1 MIKRG
6 LAICVFICLA
16 ACQKEGSLFS
26 TPSSEETGI
35 DFTNTLTESD
45 DLNILD
51 YLYFYNGGGVSIGDI
66 NNDGL
71 VDIFFSGNQVKNQL
85 YLNKGNLKFENIS
98 EKAGIL
104 GNSTWNT
111 GAVMGDI
118 NGDGFLDI
126 YVCAVVGINGFN
138 GHNEL
143 FINNG
148 DDTFTESAAS
158 YGLDIDSYSSS
169 AAFLD
174 YDMDGDLDIYL
185 LNHAVHTQESF
196 GVASLRYKR
205 SYETGDK
212 LLRNDGNSFT
222 EVSEDAGI
230 YGGINS
236 YGLGVAVSDF
246 NQDGF
251 PDIYV
256 GNDFHEDDYYYL
268 NNGDGTFSEKLKEYF
283 GHTSRFSMGNDV
295 ADLNHDGYPD
305 IMSLDM
311 LAEDE
316 KVLKSSEGDDD
327 IQTQKLRTERYGY
340 HYQYT
345 RNMLYINRPGYQ
357 YQEQALMSGVAATD
371 WSWSALFGDYNQD
384 GEQDLFISN
393 GIPKRPNDLDYINY
407 VSSDQIQKKISNTKL
422 IDQSALKLMPSGST
436 HNVVFEGNS
445 NLEFKDQSARW
456 ITTDTLVS
464 GATAYGDL
472 DNDGDLDIVTNN
484 INRPASIYVNKTN
497 TKAHYLKLKLKGP
510 GKNTQGIGTKVYSYH
525 NGILQY
531 KELYTA
537 RGFQASSEPMVH
549 FGYGDHTT
557 VDSIRIVWPNNQ
569 TQLFG
574 AIPTD
579 QTLTI
584 VPENTEPFEY
594 STKDKN
600 SKQSLFSKTTDNL
613 GIDFTHKEDRYL
625 DFNRQKLIPYQ
636 ISDRGPATAVG
647 DLNGDGKEDLF
658 FGGSKFIASQVYIQG
673 DSTFLLAGQAGA
685 KVPQKYILQ
694 DSITEDVVAT
704 IADFNADGKN
714 DLLLGTGGGDFY
726 NQSKPLIDRLYTKAD
741 SSFVAQEMPELFGN
755 ASVLAVNDY
764 NNDGTLD
771 VFVGNQAITNDF
783 GSLPSSYLLKNTGL
797 LTKDNNNDLGTPG
810 MITDAVWDDFNGDG
824 VKDLIVVGEWMAP
837 IFYANIQG
845 KLKQTKVGVESYS
858 GLWQSIMP
866 FDIDK
871 DGDMDYLVGNWG
883 ENSKFSASEKEPM
896 RMYKDDFDDNG
907 QSETIVTTA
916 KNGKYYPLQGLGEL
930 SSQLVSLNKKYATYG
945 DFAGQEIEQI
955 LTSDQLKRASILEVN
970 ILKSGYLK
978 NDKGRF
984 SFVPFDAFMQV
995 APILT
1000 FCTFDFDGDGEED
1013 VLSAGNYFGVKPFHG
1028 RLDSFSGALIKDA
1041 QTMIPGHELGLDFAQ
1056 KSIRHLNII
1065 RLNNK
1070 NYLLATF
1077 NNQAAEVY
1085 RLNTPK

>member
-1 MIKRG
+1 
-6 LAICVFICLA
+6 
-16 ACQKEGSLFS
+16 
-26 TPSSEETGI
+26 
-35 DFTNTLTESD
+35 
-45 DLNILD
+45 
-51 YLYFYNGGGVSIGDI
+51 
-66 NNDGL
+66 
-71 VDIFFSGNQVKNQL
+71 
-85 YLNKGNLKFENIS
+85 
-98 EKAGIL
+98 
-104 GNSTWNT
+104 
-111 GAVMGDI
+111 MGDV
-118 NGDGFLDI
+118 NGDGLLDI

-148 DDTFTESAAS
+148 DETFTESAAS

-212 LLRNDGNSFT
+212 LLRNDGNTFT

-407 VSSDQIQKKISNTKL
+407 VSSDQIQNKISNTKL

-445 NLEFKDQSARW
+445 KLEFKDQSAHW

-497 TKAHYLKLKLKGP
+497 AKAHYLKLKFKGP

-525 NGILQY
+525 KGILQY

-549 FGYGDHTT
+549 FGYGEHTT
-557 VDSIRIVWPNNQ
+557 VDSIRIIWPNNQ
-569 TQLFG
+569 TQLLRT
-574 AIPTD
+574 ISTN

-584 VPENTEPFEY
+584 APENTAAFVYTAISRSASEA
-594 STKDKN
+594 SAKDGKREKG
-600 SKQSLFSKTTDNL
+600 SQILFTRTSGNL
-613 GIDFTHKEDRYL
+613 GIDFTPYEDRYL

-636 ISDRGPATAVG
+636 ISDRGPATAIG

-658 FGGSKFIASQVYIQG
+658 FGGSKFIGSQVYIQG
-673 DSTFLLAGQAGA
+673 DSAFA
-685 KVPQKYILQ
+685 KAPQKYILQ

-704 IADFNADGKN
+704 IADFNADGQN

-726 NQSKPLIDRLYTKAD
+726 NQSKPLIDRFYTKAD
-741 SSFVAQEMPELFGN
+741 SSFVAQQMPELFGN
-755 ASVLAVNDY
+755 ASVLAVHDY

-783 GSLPSSYLLKNTGL
+783 GSLPSSYLLKNLNGSL
-797 LTKDNNNDLGTPG
+797 AKDPSNDLGTPG

-824 VKDLIVVGEWMAP
+824 DKDLIVVGEWMAP

-845 KLKQTKVGVESYS
+845 QLKQTKVGVESYS

-871 DGDMDYLVGNWG
+871 DGDMDYLLGNWG
-883 ENSKFSASEKEPM
+883 ENSKFTASEKEPM

-916 KNGKYYPLQGLGEL
+916 KNGKYYPLLGLGEL
-930 SSQLVSLNKKYATYG
+930 STQLVSLNKKYATYG

-955 LTSDQLKRASILEVN
+955 LTADQLKRASILEVN
-970 ILKSGYLK
+970 LLKSGYLK
-978 NDKGRF
+978 NDNGRF
-984 SFVPFDAFMQV
+984 SFVPFEAFMQV
-995 APILT
+995 APMT
-1000 FCTFDFDGDGEED
+1000 FCTFDFDGDGKEE
-1013 VLSAGNYFGVKPFHG
+1013 VLSAGDYFGFETSPW
-1028 RLDSFSGALIKDA
+1028 
-1041 QTMIPGHELGLDFAQ
+1041 QT
-1056 KSIRHLNII
+1056 
-1065 RLNNK
+1065 
-1070 NYLLATF
+1070 
-1077 NNQAAEVY
+1077 
-1085 RLNTPK
+1085 

>member
-1 MIKRG
+1 MIKRV
-6 LAICVFICLA
+6 LVLCVLMCLA

-26 TPSSEETGI
+26 TPPSKETGI
-35 DFTNTLTESD
+35 DFINTLTESD

-51 YLYFYNGGGVSIGDI
+51 YLYFYNGGGVALGDI
-66 NNDGL
+66 DNDGL
-71 VDIFFSGNQVKNQL
+71 VDVFLSGNQVKNQL
-85 YLNKGNLKFENIS
+85 YLNKGNLTFENIS

-118 NGDGFLDI
+118 NGDGLLDI

-148 DDTFTESAAS
+148 DNTFTESAAS

-174 YDMDGDLDIYL
+174 YDLDGDLDIYL

-196 GVASLRYKR
+196 GLASLRYKR

-212 LLRNDGNSFT
+212 LLRNDGNTFT
-222 EVSEDAGI
+222 DVSEDAGI

-236 YGLGVAVSDF
+236 YGLGVAISDF

-295 ADLNHDGYPD
+295 ADLNHDGWPD

-316 KVLKSSEGDDD
+316 KVLKSSEGDED
-327 IQTQKLRTERYGY
+327 IQTHKLRIERYGY

-357 YQEQALMSGVAATD
+357 YQEQALMSGIGATD

-422 IDQSALKLMPSGST
+422 IDQSALRLMPSGST
-436 HNVVFEGNS
+436 HNYVFEGNS
-445 NLEFKDQSARW
+445 NLDFKDRSEQW

-464 GATAYGDL
+464 GATAYADL

-484 INRPASIYVNKTN
+484 INRPVSIYVNKTN
-497 TKAHYLKLKLKGP
+497 DQAHFLKIKLKGP
-510 GKNTQGIGTKVYSYH
+510 GKNTQGIGAKVYSYH
-525 NGILQY
+525 EGVLQY

-557 VDSIRIVWPNNQ
+557 VDSIRIVWPNNE
-569 TQLFG
+569 TQLLRT
-574 AIPTD
+574 IQTD

-584 VPENTEPFEY
+584 VPENTIPFVY
-594 STKDKN
+594 SAISQKRETLFTK
-600 SKQSLFSKTTDNL
+600 SSDNL

-636 ISDRGPATAVG
+636 ISDRGPAMALG

-658 FGGSKFIASQVYIQG
+658 FGGSKYIPSQVFIQG
-673 DSTFLLAGQAGA
+673 DSAFA
-685 KVPQKYILQ
+685 KAPPKYILKE
-694 DSITEDVVAT
+694 SITEDVVAT
-704 IADFNADGKN
+704 IIDFNADGKE
-714 DLLLGTGGGDFY
+714 DLLIGTGGGDFSAP
-726 NQSKPLIDRLYTKAD
+726 SKQLLDKLYTKTD
-741 SSFVAQEMPELFGN
+741 SSFVVQDIPELFGN
-755 ASVLAVNDY
+755 AAVLAVHDY
-764 NNDGTLD
+764 NKDGSPD

-783 GSLPSSYLLKNTGL
+783 GTSPNSYLLKNTAGVL
-797 LTKDNNNDLGTPG
+797 AKDGTNDLGNPG

-824 VKDLIVVGEWMAP
+824 EKDLIVVGEWMAP
-837 IFYANIQG
+837 TFYANIEG
-845 KLKQTKVGVESYS
+845 KLQKANVGAETYS

-871 DGDMDYLVGNWG
+871 DGDMDYLLGNWG
-883 ENSKFSASEKEPM
+883 KNSKFVTSEKTPM

-907 QSETIVTTA
+907 QSETIVATV
-916 KNGKYYPLQGLGEL
+916 KNGKYYPLLGLAEL
-930 SSQLVSLNKKYATYG
+930 SSQLVSLNKKYATYR
-945 DFAGQEIEQI
+945 DFAGQHMEQI
-955 LTSDQLKRASILEVN
+955 LTPEQRKRATILEVN
-970 ILKSGYLK
+970 TLKSGYLK
-978 NDKGRF
+978 NDNGQF
-984 SFVPFDAFMQV
+984 TFVPFPTFMQV

-1000 FCTFDFDGDGEED
+1000 FCTFDFDGDGVEE

-1028 RLDSFSGALIKDA
+1028 RLDSFSGALIKD
-1041 QTMIPGHELGLDFAQ
+1041 TETIIPGHELGLDFAQ

-1070 NYLLATF
+1070 NYMLATF

-1085 RLNTPK
+1085 VLNTTK

>member
-1 MIKRG
+1 MIKRA
-6 LAICVFICLA
+6 LALCVLICLA

-26 TPSSEETGI
+26 TPPSEETGL
-35 DFTNTLTESD
+35 DFINTLTESD

-51 YLYFYNGGGVSIGDI
+51 YLYFYNGGGVSLGDI
-66 NNDGL
+66 DNDGL
-71 VDIFFSGNQVKNQL
+71 VDVFLSGNQVKNQL

-118 NGDGFLDI
+118 NGDGLLDI

-148 DDTFTESAAS
+148 DKTFTESAAS

-174 YDMDGDLDIYL
+174 YDLDGDLDIYL

-196 GVASLRYKR
+196 GLASLRNKR
-205 SYETGDK
+205 NYETGDK
-212 LLRNDGNSFT
+212 LLRNDGNTFT

-236 YGLGVAVSDF
+236 YGLGVAISDF

-268 NNGDGTFSEKLKEYF
+268 NNGDGTFSEKLKKYF

-295 ADLNHDGYPD
+295 ADLNHDGWPD
-305 IMSLDM
+305 IISLDM

-327 IQTQKLRTERYGY
+327 IQTHKLRTERYGY
-340 HYQYT
+340 HHQYT

-422 IDQSALKLMPSGST
+422 IDQSALRLMPSGST
-436 HNVVFEGNS
+436 HNYVFEGNS
-445 NLEFKDQSARW
+445 KLAFKDQSAQW

-464 GATAYGDL
+464 GATAYADL

-484 INRPASIYVNKTN
+484 INQPVSIYVNKTN
-497 TKAHYLKLKLKGP
+497 GQAHYLKLKLKGT
-510 GKNTQGIGTKVYSYH
+510 GKNTQGIGAKVYSYH
-525 NGILQY
+525 KGILQY

-557 VDSIRIVWPNNQ
+557 VDSIRIIWPNNQ
-569 TQLFG
+569 TQLLRT
-574 AIPTD
+574 IQTD

-584 VPENTEPFEY
+584 TPENTLPFVY
-594 STKDKN
+594 SKVSQKREKESQTLFTKT
-600 SKQSLFSKTTDNL
+600 SDNL

-636 ISDRGPATAVG
+636 ISDRGPAMAVG

-658 FGGSKFIASQVYIQG
+658 FGGSKYIPSQVFIQG
-673 DSTFLLAGQAGA
+673 DSAFA
-685 KVPQKYILQ
+685 KALPKYILKE
-694 DSITEDVVAT
+694 SITEDVVAA
-704 IADFNADGKN
+704 IHDFNADGKK
-714 DLLLGTGGGDFY
+714 DLLIGTGGGDFSAP
-726 NQSKPLIDRLYTKAD
+726 SKQLLDKLYTKAD
-741 SSFVAQEMPELFGN
+741 SSFVAQDIPELFGN
-755 ASVLAVNDY
+755 AAVLAVHDY
-764 NNDGTLD
+764 NNDGTPD

-783 GSLPSSYLLKNTGL
+783 GTLPNSYLLKNIKGVL
-797 LTKDNNNDLGTPG
+797 ANDSSNDLGAPG

-824 VKDLIVVGEWMAP
+824 EKDLIVVGEWMAP
-837 IFYANIQG
+837 SFYANIEG
-845 KLKQTKVGVESYS
+845 KLEKTTVGVETYS
-858 GLWQSIMP
+858 GLWQSITP

-871 DGDMDYLVGNWG
+871 DGDMDYLLGNWG
-883 ENSKFSASEKEPM
+883 ENSKFVASEKSPM
-896 RMYKDDFDDNG
+896 RMYKDDFDGNG
-907 QSETIVTTA
+907 QSETIVATV
-916 KNGKYYPLQGLGEL
+916 KNGKYYPLLGLGEL

-955 LTSDQLKRASILEVN
+955 LTPDQRKSATVLEVN
-970 ILKSGYLK
+970 TLKSGYLK
-978 NDKGRF
+978 NDNGQF
-984 SFVPFDAFMQV
+984 TFVPFVDFMQV
-995 APILT
+995 GPILT
-1000 FCTFDFDGDGEED
+1000 FCTFDFDGDGVEE

-1028 RLDSFSGALIKDA
+1028 RMDSFSGALIKDA
-1041 QTMIPGHELGLDFAQ
+1041 DTMIPGYKLGLDFAQ

-1065 RLNNK
+1065 RLNNT
-1070 NYLLATF
+1070 NYMLATF

-1085 RLNTPK
+1085 ALNTSK

>member
-1 MIKRG
+1 MINRG

-26 TPSSEETGI
+26 TPSSEETGV

-51 YLYFYNGGGVSIGDI
+51 YLYFYNGGGVSLGDI

-98 EKAGIL
+98 EKAGVL

-111 GAVMGDI
+111 GAVMGDV
-118 NGDGFLDI
+118 NGDGLLDI

-148 DDTFTESAAS
+148 DETFTESAAS
-158 YGLDIDSYSSS
+158 FRLDIDSYSSS

-212 LLRNDGNSFT
+212 LLRNDGNTFT
-222 EVSEDAGI
+222 EVSEEAGI

-436 HNVVFEGNS
+436 HNYVFEGNS
-445 NLEFKDQSARW
+445 QLEFKDQSAQW

-484 INRPASIYVNKTN
+484 INRHASIYVNKTN
-497 TKAHYLKLKLKGP
+497 DKAHYLKLKFKGP

-531 KELYTA
+531 KELYTV

-549 FGYGDHTT
+549 FGYGDYTT
-557 VDSIRIVWPNNQ
+557 VDSIRIVWPNKQ
-569 TQLFG
+569 TQILRT
-574 AIPTD
+574 ISTD

-584 VPENTEPFEY
+584 APENTEPFEY
-594 STKDKN
+594 STKDNN

-658 FGGSKFIASQVYIQG
+658 FGGSKFIGSQVYIQG
-673 DSTFLLAGQAGA
+673 DSAFA
-685 KVPQKYILQ
+685 KAPQKYILQ

-704 IADFNADGKN
+704 IADFNADGKT
-714 DLLLGTGGGDFY
+714 DLLLGTGGGDFSAP
-726 NQSKPLIDRLYTKAD
+726 SKQLLDKLYTKAD
-741 SSFVAQEMPELFGN
+741 SSFVAQDIPELYGN
-755 ASVLAVNDY
+755 AAVLAVHDY

-783 GSLPSSYLLKNTGL
+783 GSLPSSYLLKNLNGSL
-797 LTKDNNNDLGTPG
+797 AKDASNDLGTAG

-837 IFYANIQG
+837 IFYANNQG
-845 KLKQTKVGVESYS
+845 QLKQTKVGIEDYS

-871 DGDMDYLVGNWG
+871 DGDIDYLLGNWG
-883 ENSKFSASEKEPM
+883 ENSKFTASEKAPM

-916 KNGKYYPLQGLGEL
+916 KDGKYYPLLGLGEL

-955 LTSDQLKRASILEVN
+955 LTADQLKRANILEVN
-970 ILKSGYLK
+970 TLKSGYLK

-1000 FCTFDFDGDGEED
+1000 FCTFDFDGDGVEE

-1028 RLDSFSGALIKDA
+1028 RLDSFSGALIKDTD
-1041 QTMIPGHELGLDFAQ
+1041 TMIPGYELGLDFAQ

-1085 RLNTPK
+1085 SLNTPK